1 MKYPRGSS
9 GRAARPPQPAPPP
22 KPRAGDLIDLHLHSS
37 YSDGALAP
45 AELVALARE
54 AGVAAL
60 ALTDHDCIR
69 GVPEAREA
77 CRQSGVTFIPGIE
90 LGVGLGADD
99 IHILG
104 YGIDAKSRT
113 LQGVLDRLAGE
124 RLDRMERML
133 AALRG
138 LGVPVTLDEVHAE
151 AGGGVVGRLHL
162 ASALVRLGHASSHAE
177 AFQRWIG
184 SGRPAY
190 VPRRMLSL
198 RDAID
203 VIQENGGVA
212 VMGHPGLTRRDELI
226 EYLVRLGIR
235 GLEVY
240 HPRHDFVDVARYLKM
255 CAKFDLFATGG
266 SDFHGV
272 GSNEAQ
278 PGSASTPIEHYYKL
292 LQFLHI

>member
-1 MKYPRGSS
+1 MYGGPSART
-9 GRAARPPQPAPPP
+9 ARPPQPAPASR
-22 KPRAGDLIDLHLHSS
+22 PRGGDIIDLHLHSS

-45 AELVALARE
+45 AALVARARE
-54 AGVAAL
+54 AGVSAL
-60 ALTDHDCIR
+60 ALTDHDCVR

-77 CRQSGVTFIPGIE
+77 CRESGVTFIPGIE

-104 YGIDAKSRT
+104 YGIDARSRT

-124 RLDRMERML
+124 RLDRMDRML
-133 AALRG
+133 AALKR
-138 LGVPVTLDEVHAE
+138 LGVAITLDEVQAE
-151 AGGGVVGRLHL
+151 TGGGVVGRLHL
-162 ASALVRLGHASSHAE
+162 ASALVRLGHAASHQE

-198 RDAID
+198 REAID

-240 HPRHDFVDVARYLKM
+240 HPRHDFVDVSRYLKM

-272 GSNEAQ
+272 GSSESP
-278 PGSASTPIEHYYKL
+278 PGSAATPVDHYYKL
-292 LQFLHI
+292 LTFLHL

>member
-1 MKYPRGSS
+1 VKYPRGAS
-9 GRAARPPQPAPPP
+9 ARPARQPLPPQLPR
-22 KPRAGDLIDLHLHSS
+22 PRAGDLIDLHLHSS
-37 YSDGALAP
+37 YSDGALSP
-45 AELVALARE
+45 AELVARARE
-54 AGVAAL
+54 AGVAVL
-60 ALTDHDCIR
+60 ALTDHDCVR

-77 CRQSGVTFIPGIE
+77 CREHGVTFIPGVE

-104 YGIDAKSRT
+104 YGIDARSRA
-113 LQGVLDRLAGE
+113 LQAVLDRLASE

-133 AALRG
+133 AALKR
-138 LGVPVTLDEVHAE
+138 LGVAVTLEQVQAE
-151 AGGGVVGRLHL
+151 TGGGVVGRLHL
-162 ASALVRLGHASSHAE
+162 ASTLLRLGHVSSHAE

-198 RDAID
+198 REAID
-203 VIQENGGVA
+203 VVQENGGVA

-240 HPRHDFVDVARYLKM
+240 HPKHDYVDVARYLKM

-266 SDFHGV
+266 SDYHGV
-272 GSNEAQ
+272 GPSESL
-278 PGSASTPIEHYYKL
+278 PGSASTPVDHYFRML
-292 LQFLHI
+292 TFLHT